1 MPTHSP
7 YVWGGFIAFVIALL
21 ALDLGVFNRKQ
32 HVIGV
37 REALMWSV
45 IWIAISVLFGVG
57 VWHYQGE
64 VSGKA
69 YFLCYVMEKALSVD
83 NLFVFLAIFSF
94 FAVPAAYQHR
104 VLFWGILGA
113 LVMRAAF
120 IYAGSELILK
130 YNWILYVFGGFL
142 VFTGIKL
149 LFHKGEAANPDKSL
163 VVRAVRAVLPVAPHY
178 DGAHFW
184 TRVNGKLMATPL
196 LLVLIAIEATD
207 VVFAVDSVPAAIA
220 AVYDPAIGD
229 ASIDTFVIYT
239 SNIMAILGLRALYF
253 ALAAMERAF
262 RYLKYGLAAI
272 LVFIGLKMM
281 LSKVVG
287 HVDITLSLGIVF
299 GLLGASVLASLI
311 APPRHDGGNPV

>member
-37 REALMWSV
+37 REALGWSV
-45 IWIAISVLFGVG
+45 FWIAVSVAFGIG
-57 VWHYQGE
+57 VWHYQGD
-64 VSGKA
+64 VAGRA

-113 LVMRAAF
+113 LVMRALF
-120 IYAGSELILK
+120 IYAGSELIMR
-130 YNWILYVFGGFL
+130 YHWVLYVFGAFL
-142 VFTGIKL
+142 VITGVKL
-149 LFHKGEAANPDKSL
+149 LFHKGESANPDKSL
-163 VVRAVRAVLPVAPHY
+163 VVRAVRAVMPISPHY
-178 DGAHFW
+178 DGARFW
-184 TRVNGKLMATPL
+184 TRVDGKRMATPL

-220 AVYDPAIGD
+220 AVYDPAIGP

-262 RYLKYGLAAI
+262 RYLKYGLSAI
-272 LVFIGLKMM
+272 LVFIGLKMCFSSYYHPPM
-281 LSKVVG
+281 P
-287 HVDITLSLGIVF
+287 LSLGIVF
-299 GLLGASVLASLI
+299 GLLGLSVLASLI
-311 APPRHDGGNPV
+311 VKPPKDGVSA